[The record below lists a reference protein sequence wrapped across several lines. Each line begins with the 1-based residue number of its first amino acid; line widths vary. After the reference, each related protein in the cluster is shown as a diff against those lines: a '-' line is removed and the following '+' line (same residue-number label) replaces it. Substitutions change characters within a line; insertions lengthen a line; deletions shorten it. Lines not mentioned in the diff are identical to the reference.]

1 MVNII
6 VGVIYRHKAFLMERN
21 QIVDPV
27 YLVQWEI
34 RVNAMGIWST
44 RNEPPSADTAFKLV
58 AVEGISP
65 VHDKLKI
72 IELVPFPVENDLS
85 CFLRIHFVKPSLD
98 FLFLRSFKVY
108 LSAFFSI
115 RCFGLIFT
123 WSAFPS
129 AKGKRD
135 EAYINIAVFD

>member
-1 MVNII
+1 MSFYIKLVNII

-65 VHDKLKI
+65 VHDKFKFEYRDFMSVYCSPWVFNKI
-72 IELVPFPVENDLS
+72 LQ
-85 CFLRIHFVKPSLD
+85 KP
-98 FLFLRSFKVY
+98 
-108 LSAFFSI
+108 
-115 RCFGLIFT
+115 
-123 WSAFPS
+123 
-129 AKGKRD
+129 
-135 EAYINIAVFD
+135 